1 MCGCTT
7 QDEAGTTVN
16 AEPDTQVTH
25 SAHLRFWGSLNDFLK
40 HGHRHSI
47 ITYPLRES
55 AAIKD
60 VIEALGVPHPEVD
73 MIEANGR
80 AVDFGYLLRDGDVI
94 QIFPVG
100 DTDRPPALAHLSLRP
115 SPAPCFVLDAHL
127 GTLARRLR
135 MLGFDTWYR
144 NDYDDV
150 ELAQISGTTGR
161 ILLTRDRGLLKR
173 GAVLHGY
180 YVRMT
185 DPRMQ
190 VSEVLDR
197 FKLHGVCEPFGRC
210 TRCNGDLEVVAP
222 SEIVDEVPPRT
233 RAAFVEFR
241 RCVSCARIYWPG
253 SHFEAMRRFI
263 DEVSA
268 HS

>member
-1 MCGCTT
+1 MA
-7 QDEAGTTVN
+7 QNEAGTTMN
-16 AEPDTQVTH
+16 EEPDTHVPCGAQ
-25 SAHLRFWGSLNDFLK
+25 LRFCGSLNDFLK
-40 HGHRHSI
+40 HAHRHST
-47 ITYPLRES
+47 ITYPVREP

-73 MIEANGR
+73 MIASNGC

-94 QIFPVG
+94 QVFPVG
-100 DTDRPPALAHLSLRP
+100 DADRPAALAHLSLRP

-135 MLGFDTWYR
+135 MLGFDTRYR

-190 VSEVLDR
+190 VSKVLER
-197 FKLHGVCEPFGRC
+197 FKLHGTFVPFGRC
-210 TRCNGDLEVVAP
+210 TRCNGELEVVAL
-222 SEIVDEVPPRT
+222 SEIVDQVPPKT
-233 RAAFVEFR
+233 RAAFEEFR

-268 HS
+268 R